1 MAERIDPI
9 SPLGAFGSME
19 DRGSGRRNKQG
30 SAATHPDS
38 SPALRGASADASRAA
53 APSPETLQ
61 SAVQQ
66 INEHLASLDRALE
79 LRTDSG
85 TGLTTVI
92 IRNVRTGEI
101 LQQIPA
107 GNGTQLAQMLASWS
121 YGGNVLFDLIA

>member
-9 SPLGAFGSME
+9 SSIGAYGSME
-19 DRGSGRRNKQG
+19 ERGSGRRNKYG
-30 SAATHPDS
+30 SAPTHPE
-38 SPALRGASADASRAA
+38 SPPAVKEASAEATNAA

-61 SAVQQ
+61 SAVQR

-79 LRTDSG
+79 LRKDAA

-92 IRNVRTGEI
+92 IRHVHTGEI

-107 GNGTQLAQMLASWS
+107 GNGAQLAQMLTSWS